1 MFDFT
6 ALDRKM
12 LKKKMKYRRR
22 ARLAKQFRRMKRRAL
37 RAARSLSRIVAYVGA
52 ILFILVAT
60 FFCLIYSVKFEPP
73 VAMAWISASM
83 LGTLQGWLLLE
94 PFEIVV
100 GATKGEWTDSM
111 KDVYMEK
118 MGGERYQAAMYTRI
132 YYRRKVTKLNFEEFF
147 VVVRYNTT

>member
-1 MFDFT
+1 MHRLF
-6 ALDRKM
+6 
-12 LKKKMKYRRR
+12 RRR

-37 RAARSLSRIVAYVGA
+37 RAARKLSRIVAYVGA

-118 MGGERYQAAMYTRI
+118 LGGERYQAAMFKHNDMLI
-132 YYRRKVTKLNFEEFF
+132 DDKEKK
-147 VVVRYNTT
+147 